1 MPCPPFQ
8 FRHRPSGLDSS
19 FSLAPLLLATFFWL
33 LYIAAS
39 FAASAKP
46 NVIMVLTDDQGY
58 GDLACHGNPELKTP
72 NLDKLHAESIRFT
85 DFHAAPMCTAT
96 RGQLISGRQCL
107 ANGAMNPSS
116 GRTAG
121 MTNREARNGT
131 TPR

>member
-1 MPCPPFQ
+1 
-8 FRHRPSGLDSS
+8 
-19 FSLAPLLLATFFWL
+19 
-33 LYIAAS
+33 
-39 FAASAKP
+39 
-46 NVIMVLTDDQGY
+46 MVLTDDQGY
-58 GDLACHGNPELKTP
+58 GDLACHCNPELKTP
-72 NLDKLHAESIRFT
+72 NLDKLHADSIRFT